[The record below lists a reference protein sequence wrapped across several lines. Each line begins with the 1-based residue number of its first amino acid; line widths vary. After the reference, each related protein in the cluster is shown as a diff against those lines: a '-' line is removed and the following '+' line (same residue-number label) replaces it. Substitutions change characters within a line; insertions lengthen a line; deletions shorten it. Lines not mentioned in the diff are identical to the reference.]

1 MRALASVVLS
11 ALAFSGLA
19 IGQSRQP
26 AETPLGGRLRAKF
39 EELHKGGSFPGGTA
53 GFALADG
60 ASFGIAVG
68 VSDRTVQTPMKPADR
83 LLLGSVGK
91 TYASA
96 VALQLV
102 HEQRIALD
110 DPISKHLG
118 REPWFAR
125 IAHSD
130 RMTVRQL
137 MTHTS
142 GLVRYELNPRFTAD
156 LSANPDKT
164 WTPEERLSYLFDAQ
178 PPFAPG
184 EGWEYSDT
192 NYIVLGMIIEKV
204 TGRAYHDLARE
215 RLFGPARLARTVPSD
230 RRVIPGL
237 ANGYAGP
244 DNPFGG
250 SDAMLVDGRMTINPQ
265 FEWTGGGIASS
276 AEDLARWGKYLYD
289 GRALQPE
296 TMRQLLDGVPA
307 RLGQNTRYGLGVILR
322 ETPDGPVHGHSG
334 FFPGYQAEVVYLPR
348 QKVAVAFQVNSSV
361 PGALG
366 RGMSPARFALEVA
379 RIVAADVDGR

>member
-68 VSDRTVQTPMKPADR
+68 VSDRTARTPMKPADR

-164 WTPEERLSYLFDAQ
+164 WTPVERLSYLFDAQ

-192 NYIVLGMIIEKV
+192 NYIVLGMIIE
-204 TGRAYHDLARE
+204 RAGGAPYYEQLRRRILQPFGLRE
-215 RLFGPARLARTVPSD
+215 TVPADS
-230 RRVIPGL
+230 RRVPGL
-237 ANGYAGP
+237 VQGYAGAS
-244 DNPFGG
+244 NPFGG
-250 SDAMLVDGRMTINPQ
+250 TDEMIKDGRFAINPQ
-265 FEWTGGGIASS
+265 FEWTGGGLAVTAVDLVKWAKLLYEGKVIDASLM
-276 AEDLARWGKYLYD
+276 DD
-289 GRALQPE
+289 
-296 TMRQLLDGVPA
+296 LLDGVPA
-307 RLGQNTRYGLGVILR
+307 KLGPDTRYGLGVIIR
-322 ETPDGPVHGHSG
+322 PTPLGITYGHSG
-334 FFPGYQAEVVYLPR
+334 FMPGYQTDMMYFPGLKTAI
-348 QKVAVAFQVNSSV
+348 AVQVNSSA
-361 PGALG
+361 PRSTG
-366 RGMSPARFALEVA
+366 RPLRSFVTAFAEIL
-379 RIVAADVDGR
+379 AANRR

>member
-68 VSDRTVQTPMKPADR
+68 VSDRTARTPMKPADG

-164 WTPEERLSYLFDAQ
+164 WTPVERLSYLFDAQ

-192 NYIVLGMIIEKV
+192 NYIVLGMIIERAGGAPYYEQL
-204 TGRAYHDLARE
+204 GRRILQPFGLRE
-215 RLFGPARLARTVPSD
+215 TVPADS
-230 RRVIPGL
+230 RRVPGL
-237 ANGYAGP
+237 VQGYAGAS
-244 DNPFGG
+244 NPFGG
-250 SDAMLVDGRMTINPQ
+250 TDEMIKDGRFAINPQ
-265 FEWTGGGIASS
+265 FEWTGGGLAVTAVDLVKWAKLLYEGKVIDASLM
-276 AEDLARWGKYLYD
+276 DD
-289 GRALQPE
+289 
-296 TMRQLLDGVPA
+296 LLDGVPA
-307 RLGQNTRYGLGVILR
+307 KLGPDTRYGLGVIIR
-322 ETPDGPVHGHSG
+322 PTPLGITYGHSG
-334 FFPGYQAEVVYLPR
+334 FMPGYQTDMMYFPGLKTAI
-348 QKVAVAFQVNSSV
+348 AVQVNSSA
-361 PGALG
+361 PRSTG
-366 RGMSPARFALEVA
+366 RPLRAFLVEFAQ
-379 RIVAADVDGR
+379 IVASGSL